1 MNNIRLVKIIQTK
14 TGEFTNLPVKYLNTN
29 YNFKK
34 GKNWWEIVIV
44 PFDSSNYNIDET
56 ETYKGAIRL
65 ILHWKQNGEG
75 VYAALQEAENM
86 LRCFKKGSC
95 FEGVKIIAN
104 PYMNSILEEPAE
116 LLIPLTINYLLK
128 C

>member
-1 MNNIRLVKIIQTK
+1 MQTK

-44 PFDSSNYNIDET
+44 PFDTSNYNIDET

-65 ILHWKQNGEG
+65 ILH
-75 VYAALQEAENM
+75 
-86 LRCFKKGSC
+86 
-95 FEGVKIIAN
+95 
-104 PYMNSILEEPAE
+104 
-116 LLIPLTINYLLK
+116 
-128 C
+128 